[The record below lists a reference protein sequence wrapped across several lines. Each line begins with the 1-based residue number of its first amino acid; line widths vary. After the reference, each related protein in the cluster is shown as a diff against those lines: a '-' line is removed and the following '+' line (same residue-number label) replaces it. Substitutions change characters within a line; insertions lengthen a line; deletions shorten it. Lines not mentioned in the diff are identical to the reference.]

1 MLNCSSK
8 APMNSNVPMPSES
21 SAGPDRLKALAAN
34 TSTVIWHTAADGRV
48 NEGNISWATFTGQRE
63 AEYSGF
69 GWLDAVHP
77 EDRPAVAETW
87 SAAIAGQALFEFSYR
102 LRRHDGEYRVMQA
115 QGTPVVDAGTVRE
128 WVGVCVDITAARQA
142 EAALRES
149 ELRLRFLDRL
159 GEATRALT
167 DAVEVM
173 TVTARLLGEYLG
185 ATRCAYADV
194 EADSNRFT
202 IRNDWTAEGVPSSA
216 GVYSLDLFGPRATLN
231 LRRGQHMVL
240 RDVDRELGNDGGA
253 RMFNA
258 IGIKAII
265 CAGLVKQGQLVAMM
279 AVHQATPRDWT
290 SADVAL
296 VAEVVDRSWAH
307 IERVR
312 SRAMLREQD
321 IRKDEF
327 LATLAHELRNPLAP
341 IKYALALLR
350 RSTDA
355 ARVANAQDVI
365 DRQVTQMARLIDDL
379 LDLSR
384 VNRGLIQLQL
394 EDTPLDGV
402 LLQAVEVARPAVEEA
417 RHDLQVVL
425 PPPDVRVNADT
436 TRLVQVIGNLLGNAA
451 KYTPDGGRIR
461 LSAFRSGD
469 EAVIEVADNGIG
481 IPPEQQGQLFQM
493 FSQLRH
499 SAARA
504 KGGLGIG
511 LSLVR
516 TLVQM
521 HGGSVSVASAG
532 LDEGSTFTVRLPL
545 VRAVAAIEPP
555 AAVPAVPAVP
565 AMPAAPHPARPRVL
579 VVEDNRD
586 GRESLVTLLEVL
598 GYAVDSAGDG
608 GEAVEVARRFEPDVV
623 LLDLGLPVQD
633 GYAVCRALRADPRL
647 RSARI
652 IALTG
657 WGTELD
663 RQKTAQAGFDAHLTK
678 PVEPDALQ
686 ACMVRPE
693 ATPAA

>member
-1 MLNCSSK
+1 MSSTDPQQSDPN
-8 APMNSNVPMPSES
+8 A
-21 SAGPDRLKALAAN
+21 ALDRLQALAAN
-34 TSTVIWHTAADGRV
+34 TSTVIWHTAPDGTVSQR
-48 NEGNISWATFTGQRE
+48 NISWATFTGQRE
-63 AEYSGF
+63 DEYVGF

-77 EDRPAVAETW
+77 DDRPAVAEAW
-87 SAAIAGQALFEFSYR
+87 DAATRGTALFEFGYR
-102 LRRHDGEYRVMQA
+102 LRRHDGTYRSMLA
-115 QGTPVVDAGTVRE
+115 QGTPVMDAGTVRE
-128 WVGVCVDITAARQA
+128 WVGVCVDVTAARQA
-142 EAALRES
+142 EVALRES

-159 GEATRALT
+159 GQATRALT
-167 DAVEVM
+167 DPVEVM
-173 TVTARLLGEYLG
+173 AVTARTLGEYLG

-216 GVYSLDLFGPRATLN
+216 GVYSLDLFGPQATTN
-231 LRRGQHMVL
+231 LRRGEHLVV
-240 RDVDRELGNDGGA
+240 RDVDRELGDEGGG

-279 AVHQATPRDWT
+279 AVHQSVPRDWT
-290 SADVAL
+290 PAEIAL

-307 IERVR
+307 VERVR
-312 SRAMLREQD
+312 SHAMLREQD
-321 IRKDEF
+321 TRKDEF

-350 RSTDA
+350 RSSDA

-384 VNRGLIQLQL
+384 INRGLIQLQL
-394 EDTPLDGV
+394 EDTPLDAV
-402 LLQAVEVARPAVEEA
+402 LRQAVEVARPAVEEA
-417 RHDLQVVL
+417 RHDLQVQL
-425 PPPDVRVNADT
+425 PPPDVRVHADA
-436 TRLVQVIGNLLGNAA
+436 TRLVQMVGNLLGNAA

-461 LSAFRSGD
+461 LAAWRDGQ

-481 IPPEQQGQLFQM
+481 IPPDQQGKLFQM
-493 FSQLRH
+493 FSQLQH

-516 TLVQM
+516 TLAQL
-521 HGGSVSVASAG
+521 HGGSVSVASEG

-545 VRAVAAIEPP
+545 VE
-555 AAVPAVPAVP
+555 
-565 AMPAAPHPARPRVL
+565 AMPAAGSAEAAAQQDTPAGLTRVL

-586 GRESLVTLLEVL
+586 GRESLVTLLELL

-633 GYAVCRALRADPRL
+633 GFAVCRALRADPRL
-647 RSARI
+647 RTARI

-657 WGTELD
+657 WGTDAD
-663 RQKTAQAGFDAHLTK
+663 RQKTSEAGFDAHLTK

-686 ACMVRPE
+686 ACIALTAV
-693 ATPAA
+693 APAPVG